1 MTDQALY
8 ALRLYAGSNV
18 SQAEFFLQMLGIQ
31 TARHNDLLFFGADIL
46 VPKVEYSG
54 AVLEKDKIFF
64 LNYYWSHDMFE
75 PAITDFVTHC
85 PEKILQYSNSLTHD
99 HESAQ
104 PREPL

>member
-18 SQAEFFLQMLGIQ
+18 SQAEFFLHMLGIQ

-54 AVLEKDKIFF
+54 AVLEKNKTFF
-64 LNYYWSHDMFE
+64 VTYYWSHEMFE
-75 PAITDFVTHC
+75 PTITDFVTHC
-85 PEKILQYSNSLTHD
+85 PEKILRYSSSLKHA
-99 HESAQ
+99 HESDQ
-104 PREPL
+104 PREQ